1 MNSLGVSPYVNWMY
15 SDLADGLFIFQLYDI
30 IQPGVVT
37 WPKVHKKF
45 NRMKKFMEKLENCN
59 YVVDLAVQSSN
70 TSNINEKVKLENEQ
84 KNSLMLLTELSF
96 YMQGP

>member
-15 SDLADGLFIFQLYDI
+15 SDLADGLIIFQLYDI
-30 IQPGVVT
+30 IKPGVVT

-59 YVVDLAVQSSN
+59 YVVDLGRKQKFSLVSHHSQLN
-70 TSNINEKVKLENEQ
+70 T
-84 KNSLMLLTELSF
+84 KNRQLKTDIEYSQPIAEL
-96 YMQGP
+96 